1 MIDKPGIKINDSY
14 NTGHCKFLGE
24 IYKKFME
31 FGGNTIVLMA
41 GDSIF
46 DLKNTKICHF
56 IISDDKINFIDFSF
70 GNKKKTA
77 HCLLCD
83 IISLLVKHN
92 NCSDIK
98 SILNIKTNICSFLT
112 RNREI
117 ILYDILAAFNI

>member
-1 MIDKPGIKINDSY
+1 MIDRPGVKINDSY
-14 NTGHCKFLGE
+14 NIVHCKSLGE

-31 FGGNTIVLMA
+31 SGGNTIVLMA

-46 DLKNTKICHF
+46 DLKNTKIGHF
-56 IISDDKINFIDFSF
+56 SISDDKINFIDFSF
-70 GNKKKTA
+70 GNKKKTV

-83 IISLLVKHN
+83 IISFLVEHN
-92 NCSDIK
+92 HYSDIK

-117 ILYDILAAFNI
+117 ILYDILAKFNI